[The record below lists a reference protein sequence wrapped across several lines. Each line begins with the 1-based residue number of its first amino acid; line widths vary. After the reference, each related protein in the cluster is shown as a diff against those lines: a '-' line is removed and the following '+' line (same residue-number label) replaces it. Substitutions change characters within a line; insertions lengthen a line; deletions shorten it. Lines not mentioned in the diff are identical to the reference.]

1 MGEVVKVTGE
11 QGVAGKGRWRQTG
24 ENKRVVIQ
32 RREYGLEVRSLW
44 GSTGRVEVSGFTL

>member
-11 QGVAGKGRWRQTG
+11 QGVGGKEWWRQVG
-24 ENKRVVIQ
+24 EYNVVVIQ

-44 GSTGRVEVSGFTL
+44 GSTGRVEGSGFAL